1 MSKVIWL
8 LAGVL
13 AGIVLT
19 QQLSRTPNGRRVLAA
34 VNGTAGEFVQTF
46 ADSYRAR
53 LAETGNG

>member
-1 MSKVIWL
+1 VIWL

-13 AGIVLT
+13 MGIVLT

-46 ADSYRAR
+46 TDSYRAR